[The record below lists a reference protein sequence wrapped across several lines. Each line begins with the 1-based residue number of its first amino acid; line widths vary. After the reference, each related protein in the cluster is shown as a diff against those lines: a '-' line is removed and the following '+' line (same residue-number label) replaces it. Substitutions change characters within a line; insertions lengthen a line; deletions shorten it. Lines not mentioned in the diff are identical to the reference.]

1 MTKNM
6 WLRLFL
12 RYKLTRAV
20 TKMYILWRKYP
31 IFGLHRAFRVVKRR
45 DLHTHNFKILS
56 TKRYIF
62 INIESQQKKINTFN
76 RKIIT

>member
-31 IFGLHRAFRVVKRR
+31 IFGLHRAFRVVEKR

-62 INIESQQKKINTFN
+62 INIESQQKKSIPLIE
-76 RKIIT
+76 K

>member
-12 RYKLTRAV
+12 RYKPTRVV

-31 IFGLHRAFRVVKRR
+31 IFGMHRAFRVVKKR
-45 DLHTHNFKILS
+45 DLHTHNFKILY

-62 INIESQQKKINTFN
+62 VNIESQQKKSTPLIE
-76 RKIIT
+76 K

>member
-31 IFGLHRAFRVVKRR
+31 IFGLHRAFRVIKKR

-56 TKRYIF
+56 TKRYILT
-62 INIESQQKKINTFN
+62 NIESQQKKSIPLIE
-76 RKIIT
+76 K

>member
-12 RYKLTRAV
+12 RYKLTRVV

-31 IFGLHRAFRVVKRR
+31 IFGLHRAFRVVKKR
-45 DLHTHNFKILS
+45 DLQTHNFKILS
-56 TKRYIF
+56 TKRYILT
-62 INIESQQKKINTFN
+62 NIESQQKKSIPLIE
-76 RKIIT
+76 K

>member
-12 RYKLTRAV
+12 SYKLTRVV

-31 IFGLHRAFRVVKRR
+31 IFGLHRAFRVVKKR
-45 DLHTHNFKILS
+45 DLHIHNFKILS

-62 INIESQQKKINTFN
+62 INIESQQKKSIPFN

>member
-12 RYKLTRAV
+12 RYKLTRVV

-31 IFGLHRAFRVVKRR
+31 IFELYRAFRVVKKR

-62 INIESQQKKINTFN
+62 INIESQQKKSIPLIE
-76 RKIIT
+76 K

>member
-1 MTKNM
+1 M

-12 RYKLTRAV
+12 RYKLTRVV

-31 IFGLHRAFRVVKRR
+31 IFGLHRVFRVVKKR

-62 INIESQQKKINTFN
+62 INIESQQKKSIPLIE
-76 RKIIT
+76 K

>member
-12 RYKLTRAV
+12 RYKLTRVV

-31 IFGLHRAFRVVKRR
+31 IFGLHRAFRVIKKR

-62 INIESQQKKINTFN
+62 INIESQQKKSIPLIE
-76 RKIIT
+76 K

>member
-12 RYKLTRAV
+12 RYKLTRVV

-31 IFGLHRAFRVVKRR
+31 IFGLHRAFRVVKKR

-56 TKRYIF
+56 TKRYIS
-62 INIESQQKKINTFN
+62 INIESQQKKTIPLIE
-76 RKIIT
+76 K

>member
-12 RYKLTRAV
+12 RYKLTRVV

-31 IFGLHRAFRVVKRR
+31 IFGLHRAFRVIKKR

-56 TKRYIF
+56 TNWYILS
-62 INIESQQKKINTFN
+62 NIESQQKKSIPLIE
-76 RKIIT
+76 K